1 MKRTP
6 MKPRQQPLQR
16 TAVLRTAS
24 ASSTKKAAPAPR
36 ARLKPKKVA
45 PTAEESRWMAAI
57 ADLGC
62 CVCMK
67 FHQVHTPAAVHHIVE
82 GSRRLGHF
90 YTIPLCDPGHHQ
102 NSNLVE
108 KISRH
113 PYKARF
119 EKKYGTEYELLE
131 YVQDLLDWKPV

>member
-1 MKRTP
+1 MKRTA
-6 MKPRQQPLQR
+6 MKPSTKPMSRGQGFKPK
-16 TAVLRTAS
+16 TAS
-24 ASSTKKAAPAPR
+24 ASKAPAPR
-36 ARLKPKKVA
+36 AKLKAKKIP

-57 ADLGC
+57 AELGC

-67 FHQVHTPAAVHHIVE
+67 FHQVHTPPAVHHIVE
-82 GSRRLGHF
+82 GGRRLGHF

-102 NSNLVE
+102 NSATWE